1 LVLAIRRS
9 LKPAIGKSVA
19 MKYNQVKTASPN
31 RKTNTHAIDPEP
43 SEEWLQSRPG
53 ERFRICTSAA
63 QTNGAYSVVEIVA
76 EQGYGTPVHVHE
88 NEDEHF
94 VVVEGT
100 AYMVNG
106 DQAFEATVGAAVS
119 LRKGIPHA
127 WCNRSNS
134 PLRLVITN
142 VPGGIEEALRLSAD
156 GVDVGVVAKR
166 FAVRVVG
173 PMITG

>member
-1 LVLAIRRS
+1 MNPSFAGKVASANTKSDTHTINPARS
-9 LKPAIGKSVA
+9 G
-19 MKYNQVKTASPN
+19 
-31 RKTNTHAIDPEP
+31 
-43 SEEWLQSRPG
+43 EWLESRPG

-76 EQGYGTPVHVHE
+76 EHGYGTPVHIHE

-94 VVVEGT
+94 VVVDGT
-100 AYMVNG
+100 ASMVNG
-106 DQAFEATVGAAVS
+106 DQAFEATAGAAIS

-142 VPGGIEEALRLSAD
+142 VPGGIEESLRLSAN
-156 GVDVGVVAKR
+156 GVDVRAVAEQ
-166 FAVRVVG
+166 FAARVIG
-173 PMITG
+173 PSI

>member
-1 LVLAIRRS
+1 MKDKQVITAAANTKVDAHMVNS
-9 LKPAIGKSVA
+9 EKSG
-19 MKYNQVKTASPN
+19 
-31 RKTNTHAIDPEP
+31 
-43 SEEWLQSRPG
+43 EWLQSRPG

-63 QTNGAYSVVEIVA
+63 QTNGAYSVVEILA
-76 EQGYGTPVHVHE
+76 ESGYGTPVHVHQ

-100 AYMVNG
+100 AYIVSG
-106 DQAFEATVGAAVS
+106 EQAFEATAGAAIS

-134 PLRLVITN
+134 PLRLVVTN
-142 VPGGIEEALRLSAD
+142 VPGGIEEALRLSAN
-156 GVDVGVVAKR
+156 GVDIGAVAEQ

-173 PMITG
+173 PMISG

>member
-1 LVLAIRRS
+1 MKDNQGKATS
-9 LKPAIGKSVA
+9 L
-19 MKYNQVKTASPN
+19 N
-31 RKTNTHAIDPEP
+31 RKSDTHTINPEQ
-43 SEEWLQSRPG
+43 SGEWLESRPG
-53 ERFRICTSAA
+53 QRFRICTSAA

-76 EQGYGTPVHVHE
+76 EHGYGTPVHVHE

-100 AYMVNG
+100 AYIVNG
-106 DQAFEATVGAAVS
+106 DHAFEATAGAAIS

-142 VPGGIEEALRLSAD
+142 LPGGIEEALRLSANGAD
-156 GVDVGVVAKR
+156 IAAVAKR

-173 PMITG
+173 PMFNG

>member
-1 LVLAIRRS
+1 MNPSFAGKVAS
-9 LKPAIGKSVA
+9 ANTKSEVVSWNPAQSGG
-19 MKYNQVKTASPN
+19 
-31 RKTNTHAIDPEP
+31 
-43 SEEWLQSRPG
+43 WLESRPG

-76 EQGYGTPVHVHE
+76 EHGYGTPVHIHE

-94 VVVEGT
+94 VVVDGT
-100 AYMVNG
+100 ASMVNG
-106 DQAFEATVGAAVS
+106 DQAFEATAGAAIS

-142 VPGGIEEALRLSAD
+142 VPGGIEESLRLSAN
-156 GVDVGVVAKR
+156 GVDVRAVAEQ

-173 PMITG
+173 PMI

>member
-1 LVLAIRRS
+1 
-9 LKPAIGKSVA
+9 
-19 MKYNQVKTASPN
+19 MKDNQVKAVSTD
-31 RKTNTHAIDPEP
+31 RKSDTETINPEQ
-43 SEEWLQSRPG
+43 SDEWLESRPG
-53 ERFRICTSAA
+53 ERFRICKSAA

-76 EQGYGTPVHVHE
+76 EHGYGTPVHIHK

-106 DQAFEATVGAAVS
+106 DQAFEATAGAAIS

-127 WCNRSNS
+127 WCNRSKS

-142 VPGGIEEALRLSAD
+142 VPGGIEEALRLSAN
-156 GVDVGVVAKR
+156 GFDVRAVAER

-173 PMITG
+173 PIP